1 MKTMKRILIAII
13 GLMLCCGL
21 KAQLPTCQYWFD
33 GNYEQCMNVT
43 LTAGSWDGQLDA
55 SGLTDG
61 IHTLHLQLID
71 TTMTFTRNFLF
82 RKVSTIF
89 PSELD
94 YYFWYDNDIVH
105 MQHGTLGNGPIPLDA
120 TDLTTGLHTLH
131 LMVKGDNYGY
141 TSNYLFIKTEMTD
154 FIPNLTYHCWFDEDM
169 SHQQTGA
176 LGEGN
181 ILLDANYLEDGEH
194 VVRVFFEGS
203 TVAAPQCYV
212 FTKGGE
218 GEVYE
223 ITVTAVPAE
232 AGTVTGAGSYYAD
245 NTCTL
250 VAIPNE
256 GCAFLCWKE
265 NGHVVSEN
273 ASYTFTVTGNR
284 NLVAQFSG
292 TGVDENDGEGLALY
306 PNPVNDK
313 LIVESTGAI
322 RSCEVY
328 SITGQL
334 VLSVTNCSERLEV
347 PVEALPQGTYLVKLV
362 ADKFVQTKKFVKN

>member
-1 MKTMKRILIAII
+1 MNTMKRILIAII

-33 GNYEQCMNVT
+33 GNYDQHVNVA

-94 YYFWYDNDIVH
+94 YYFWYDNDIAH

-120 TDLTTGLHTLH
+120 TALTTGLHTLH
-131 LMVKGDNYGY
+131 LLVKGDDY
-141 TSNYLFIKTEMTD
+141 SNTRNFLFIKTEMVE
-154 FIPNLTYHCWFDEDM
+154 FIPNLTYHCWFDENM
-169 SHQQTGA
+169 GNQQTGA

-181 ILLDANYLEDGEH
+181 ILLDASSLEVGEH
-194 VVRVFFEGS
+194 VVHVFFEGS
-203 TVAAPQCYV
+203 TVAATQS
-212 FTKGGE
+212 FIFEKGGG
-218 GEVYE
+218 GETYE
-223 ITVTAVPAE
+223 ITATAVPAE
-232 AGTVTGAGSYYAD
+232 GGTISGAGTYYAD

-250 VAIPNE
+250 TATPND
-256 GCAFLCWKE
+256 GYTFSYWSE
-265 NGHVVSEN
+265 NGTVVSEE
-273 ASYTFTVTGNR
+273 ATYTFTVTGTR

-292 TGVDENDGEGLALY
+292 TDVDEFAGESLAIY
-306 PNPVNDK
+306 PNPAKDK
-313 LIVESTGAI
+313 LVIEGVGAI
-322 RSCEVY
+322 RQCEVY
-328 SITGQL
+328 SLMGQL
-334 VLSVTNCSERLEV
+334 VLSHNGGSERLEV
-347 PVEALPQGTYLVKLV
+347 PVERLSDGTYLVRLVTDKLV
-362 ADKFVQTKKFVKN
+362 LTRKFVKK